1 MLSVEI
7 KNLSCDGFKRM
18 RSLKPTFNRDSF
30 TWLAYLMSAYFSYLQ
45 AALGPLMPFLKA
57 DLGMSY
63 TIGGLH
69 FSAFAL
75 GMILAGFMSTQM
87 AKTWGR
93 SVSLWTGAGGM
104 MVGALCLTLSRQT
117 PLTIASVLLMGLFG
131 SLLSITIQASLSSRY
146 GVQRTVALTEAN
158 IAASISASLVPLCI
172 GGLYQIGLNWRN
184 ALFLAGIALLG
195 MAIVYRRVPIP
206 ERDIVSREESK
217 ADQKLPSVFW
227 IYWIILVLGV
237 SVEYCLFFW
246 GADFL
251 ETVRG
256 FTKGHAASSMSWFV
270 AAGFVGRVWCSR
282 VSRTVSSESLLLG
295 AIVLT
300 FFGFPLFWWIS
311 STPLSLLGLILVGV
325 GVANFYPLILS
336 LALGTAELQADRAT
350 ARLSIGTGVAIFT
363 SPFLLGWLADRF
375 DLQKAYGF
383 VIVMLAVI
391 TILALLTTRLR
402 QPQQ

>member
-1 MLSVEI
+1 
-7 KNLSCDGFKRM
+7 M
-18 RSLKPTFNRDSF
+18 RSLSPTFNRDSF
-30 TWLAYLMSAYFSYLQ
+30 TWLAYVMSAYFSYLQ

-75 GMILAGFMSTQM
+75 GMILAGFMSTQI

-131 SLLSITIQASLSSRY
+131 SILSITIQASLSSRY

-158 IAASISASLVPLCI
+158 IAASISASLVPLCV
-172 GGLYQIGLNWRN
+172 GGLYQIGLNWRS

-195 MAIVYRRVPIP
+195 MVIVYRRAPIP

-227 IYWIILVLGV
+227 VYWIILLLGV

-246 GADFL
+246 GANFL
-251 ETVRG
+251 ETVLG
-256 FTKGHAASSMSWFV
+256 FAKSNAASTMSLFV
-270 AAGFVGRVWCSR
+270 AAGFVGRVGCSR
-282 VSRTVSSESLLLG
+282 LSRTVSSKTLLLG
-295 AIVLT
+295 TITLT
-300 FFGFPLFWWIS
+300 FFGFPLFWLVS
-311 STPLSLLGLILVGV
+311 FAPLSLLGLILVGL

-336 LALGTAELQADRAT
+336 LALGTAESQTDRAT

-363 SPFLLGWLADRF
+363 FPFLLGWLADRF
-375 DLQKAYGF
+375 DLQKAYGL
-383 VIVMLAVI
+383 VILMLAVI
-391 TILALLTTRLR
+391 TILALLATRLR